1 MSAGVKVSEPG
12 MEGSVKNEEVF
23 EAAKKMMGRE
33 FQTVLAALLKIL
45 PDYEDMLVKF
55 ILITPLFIVT
65 LTIAHINLQS
75 AISTNEGQVYKIQIS
90 NLKIVK
96 FLCSD
101 LLINEKCAYL
111 FYLQRIWNVW
121 LTAINEISRNMT
133 YVKLLHIACPTE
145 SSYVGTGPGFILV

>member
-12 MEGSVKNEEVF
+12 MEGSVKKEEVF

-65 LTIAHINLQS
+65 LTIALINLIRVLLQLMRDKC
-75 AISTNEGQVYKIQIS
+75 IRFR
-90 NLKIVK
+90 
-96 FLCSD
+96 FL
-101 LLINEKCAYL
+101 
-111 FYLQRIWNVW
+111 
-121 LTAINEISRNMT
+121 T
-133 YVKLLHIACPTE
+133 
-145 SSYVGTGPGFILV
+145 

>member
-55 ILITPLFIVT
+55 INDNSSLSHTD
-65 LTIAHINLQS
+65 H
-75 AISTNEGQVYKIQIS
+75 
-90 NLKIVK
+90 
-96 FLCSD
+96 CSY
-101 LLINEKCAYL
+101 NPSVCY
-111 FYLQRIWNVW
+111 FN
-121 LTAINEISRNMT
+121 
-133 YVKLLHIACPTE
+133 
-145 SSYVGTGPGFILV
+145 

>member
-12 MEGSVKNEEVF
+12 MEGSVKKEEVY

-65 LTIAHINLQS
+65 LTIALINLIRVLLQLMRDKC
-75 AISTNEGQVYKIQIS
+75 IRFR
-90 NLKIVK
+90 
-96 FLCSD
+96 FL
-101 LLINEKCAYL
+101 
-111 FYLQRIWNVW
+111 
-121 LTAINEISRNMT
+121 T
-133 YVKLLHIACPTE
+133 
-145 SSYVGTGPGFILV
+145 